1 MIPTGIRGET
11 RPRRPKQAVSEVSPN
26 RVVPK
31 PVPQSQVQNARG
43 YHIEQLR
50 RRYSPKETTNENG
63 GTSLLFKLG
72 PSDPDFPFELD
83 HLECDLLVPAGYPKQ
98 PPQLRI
104 KNKDIPRGF
113 SINIEKG
120 WDRLVEERRGATL
133 LTLTNAL
140 DRKLEELLS
149 EQKSETVKLTIFK
162 DTRHLNTV
170 SPSSVPETPS
180 AKPYVPPRRY
190 VPEETFTREQIA
202 EAKARRA
209 QETRQLESRMGRLPL
224 YSKSNDGIVYTLP
237 LEPRR
242 RTELPPGLK
251 PTKSVQLIIPVL
263 YPLQPPRVLLNDVE
277 SKDAEGVEE
286 MFTAKAVEQKQMTL
300 MSHLNF
306 LAQNI
311 HSLARQAQASAA
323 EKESG
328 EAESAVEDVYIKAK
342 EAEHSSAL
350 GGDDRSHIQ
359 VIPRPP
365 EWCTGE
371 ESDGSSGSE
380 DEDSSYGEE
389 DEEDEEDGGATLGEP
404 SSAQPPATG
413 QTAERGTAL
422 TFPSIELRGIE
433 LLQVSILSLG
443 VRCERCK
450 TINEISGLKDDVE
463 KTGSCRKCTSGF
475 VVKFRPE
482 LVHQNSIR
490 AGFIDAAGCTVT
502 ELLPRYDILAPF
514 RVLPHLTPSHQPN
527 MKANPETLPY
537 PQHLHPH
544 LRDLLDALGRPGLG
558 AGRDDD
564 QRVPG
569 MPQPLHLQ
577 APRGEVPSLRAGHLK
592 PPTASPRRRSAA
604 RRRPAAQGGRGAP
617 GPRGV
622 LALPAQPP
630 VVPVLVLRAG
640 ARVRPVPRRGR
651 GPRARVG
658 RPHGLRLVRPRADLP
673 PRELRLLR
681 EGRRRPA
688 RGRVLGGRQGDAE

>member
-1 MIPTGIRGET
+1 MIPTGSRGET
-11 RPRRPKQAVSEVSPN
+11 RLRRPKQAFSEVSPN

-63 GTSLLFKLG
+63 GTSLLFKLR

-162 DTRHLNTV
+162 DTRHLNTA

-286 MFTAKAVEQKQMTL
+286 LFTAKAVEQKQMTL

-311 HSLARQAQASAA
+311 HTLARQAQASAA

-365 EWCTGE
+365 EWCAGE

-380 DEDSSYGEE
+380 DEDYSY

-450 TINEISGLKDDVE
+450 TINEISGLKDNVE

-502 ELLPRYDILAPF
+502 ELLPSTFIPTCATCS
-514 RVLPHLTPSHQPN
+514 TPSGGLVSVRGEMTTNVCRECHSRFTF
-527 MKANPETLPY
+527 KLPEVKFLAYAPGTSSLRLPV
-537 PQHLHPH
+537 
-544 LRDLLDALGRPGLG
+544 RG
-558 AGRDDD
+558 AGPGRDAGR
-564 QRVPG
+564 Q
-569 MPQPLHLQ
+569 H
-577 APRGEVPSLRAGHLK
+577 RAGEALPGHG
-592 PPTASPRRRSAA
+592 ACEHYRRSHRWFRFSCCGRVHACDRCHDGAEDHAHEWAA
-604 RRRPAAQGGRGAP
+604 RMVCGWCGREQTYRPESCAFCGRG
-617 GPRGV
+617 
-622 LALPAQPP
+622 
-630 VVPVLVLRAG
+630 VVG
-640 ARVRPVPRRGR
+640 RRGGGYWEGGKGTR
-651 GPRARVG
+651 NRRLMRKGDSRKHKRVG
-658 RPHGLRLVRPRADLP
+658 GSEAAK
-673 PRELRLLR
+673 
-681 EGRRRPA
+681 G
-688 RGRVLGGRQGDAE
+688 